1 VSIKYLSVLLV
12 LILLA
17 LAGCDTEPPESG
29 TDITINGERI
39 KAPAGHSVTIEGQ
52 SDIGSGIDKR
62 KGNAEGVGAG
72 LDTES
77 EKAAIGFDASSPLAR
92 LFNGSGAS
100 GGSTSIQ
107 QTLIGGSATSPL
119 LWVGILSLVGAGVA
133 FYFGLR
139 RAALICAVLGGSFVV
154 ASMLPAW
161 AFILIGVAGVV
172 TVAVYIYAELKAKK
186 NTELAKSFV
195 WARRDMPPEQ
205 RIVLDKAL
213 DPHLTKQGAIDDSKT
228 LAKLQASE
236 GIV

>member
-1 VSIKYLSVLLV
+1 VKFVC
-12 LILLA
+12 LILITVLFT

-52 SDIGSGIDKR
+52 SDIGPGIEKR
-62 KGNAEGVGAG
+62 RGSAEGVGAG

-77 EKAAIGFDASSPLAR
+77 ERAAQEFRSTAPFAWLPGGYRAD
-92 LFNGSGAS
+92 

-107 QTLIGGSATSPL
+107 QTLIGGTQASPL

-161 AFILIGVAGVV
+161 AFVLIGLAGVV